1 MRLSPTQVVFMT
13 TGSGSCPWW
22 PKRLIVLSHT
32 AIRIDMRIRNRG
44 TACMADLVGFPIAV
58 KIDPQIVDV
67 QRPLTVRLAY
77 KVHYCCDEGTRQ
89 WHRTA
94 VAPAIHRF

>member
-22 PKRLIVLSHT
+22 PKRLIALSHT

-44 TACMADLVGFPIAV
+44 TACA
-58 KIDPQIVDV
+58 
-67 QRPLTVRLAY
+67 QRSRNTGPGECA
-77 KVHYCCDEGTRQ
+77 
-89 WHRTA
+89 
-94 VAPAIHRF
+94 